1 MTAPTRPRSHLM
13 PVVDRLSR
21 LPFWLLLSITLGLLM
36 LWGIVRDE
44 DYHLIFSAVRKGL
57 GNTIKVSLIA
67 YVLAMGLG
75 LVLSLMRTYR
85 SRVTQEVSS
94 FYTEVMRGV
103 PMLVLLYYISF
114 VGAPA
119 LVSGLNWLGKP
130 LIEAGTISK
139 VDIRQFSFTNR
150 AILALMLGY
159 GAFIGEIFRSGILSI
174 DKDQTEA
181 GQVEGATYWQIMRF
195 IILPQAVRN
204 VLPALGNELIAI
216 LKDSALVS
224 AVGVQDI
231 TQLAKMYSASTFKF
245 FKTYNIIV
253 FLYLVM
259 TMGLAALIRL
269 LERWWKR

>member
-1 MTAPTRPRSHLM
+1 MAPSSSPRSHFIPLT
-13 PVVDRLSR
+13 DRLSR
-21 LPFWLLLSITLGLLM
+21 LPFWLLLCITLGLLM
-36 LWGIVRDE
+36 LWGFVRDE
-44 DYHLIFSAVRKGL
+44 NYRIIFNAVRKGV
-57 GNTIKVSLIA
+57 GTTMRVSIQA

-75 LVLSLMRTYR
+75 LLLSLMRVHR

-130 LIEAGTISK
+130 LIEAGIMDK
-139 VDIRQFSFTNR
+139 IDIRQINFTSR
-150 AILALMLGY
+150 AMLALMLGY

-195 IILPQAVRN
+195 IIQPQAVRN
-204 VLPALGNELIAI
+204 VLPALGKEIIAI

-224 AVGVQDI
+224 VLGVQDI
-231 TQLAKMYSASTFKF
+231 TQIGKVYSSSTFRF
-245 FKTYNIIV
+245 FETYIV
-253 FLYLVM
+253 VLFLYLVM

-269 LERWWKR
+269 TERWLKR